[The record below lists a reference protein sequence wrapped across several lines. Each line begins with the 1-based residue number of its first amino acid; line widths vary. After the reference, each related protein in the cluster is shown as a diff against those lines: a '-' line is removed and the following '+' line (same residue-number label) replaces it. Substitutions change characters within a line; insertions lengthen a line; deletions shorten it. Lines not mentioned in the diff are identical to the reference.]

1 MYGLDLLE
9 FFRGEHSWRKLRVL
23 LDQMPSSARLWRA
36 QALDED
42 NAEHLAALAA
52 TNRHRAKH
60 PSLEDHTPQVEK
72 LTQLIEA
79 VEALTTIVRVKGTEA
94 AASARPPRPHPR
106 PETALSRYL
115 EAQAHADAIAR
126 DNEMLAGQQRWIE
139 HQRKK
144 AAAQG

>member
-1 MYGLDLLE
+1 MASLIEQL
-9 FFRGEHSWRKLRVL
+9 
-23 LDQMPSSARLWRA
+23 PSSARLWRA
-36 QALDED
+36 QVLDDD
-42 NAEHLAALAA
+42 NAEDIA
-52 TNRHRAKH
+52 RAH
-60 PSLEDHTPQVEK
+60 EANEGRRIRPSLEDHTPEVEK

-115 EAQAHADAIAR
+115 ESQARADAIAR

-144 AAAQG
+144 AASQG